1 MKLVHV
7 DVIVIFARRKREE
20 PAPVRVFKALGG
32 RGRQPPPEKGEVT
45 ISTIQD
51 RTNIYWTREGCG
63 ILCEKV
69 SSLDDCTDKIM
80 GFLARVNKAVPIRQM
95 AGIQFDTNWIIEA
108 NDYDFSEL
116 EKRYRKAM
124 LITPTAVDGTIIDSS
139 ALFDIQL
146 DPDSILHHQ
155 SGAMRLQQLEEDILF
170 FDPEELPRTFLFL
183 EAQVER
189 REPMRYSDKGMRTV
203 LSVYKAYCESHAAKI
218 EKIWRKAIL

>member
-7 DVIVIFARRKREE
+7 DVIVIFARTKREE
-20 PAPVRVFKALGG
+20 SAPIRVFKALGG
-32 RGRQPPPEKGEVT
+32 SGHQPQPEKGEVS
-45 ISTIQD
+45 INMMQD

-69 SSLDDCTDKIM
+69 SNLDDCTDKIM
-80 GFLARVNKAVPIRQM
+80 DFLARANKAVPIRQM
-95 AGIQFDTNWIIEA
+95 AGIQFDTKWIIEA

-116 EKRYRKAM
+116 ERKYRKAM
-124 LITPTAVDGTIIDSS
+124 LITPTGIDGTIIDSS

-146 DPDSILHHQ
+146 DSDSILHHQ

-170 FDPEELPRTFLFL
+170 FDPEELPKTFLFL
-183 EAQVER
+183 EAQVAR
-189 REPMRYSDKGMRTV
+189 RVPMRYSGKEMRTA
-203 LSVYKAYCESHAAKI
+203 LSVYRAYCESHAAKI